1 MHIYNYNYGSMS
13 YVSKKTREALAI
25 ALAWYLHF
33 VVPSGRMLVFDAD
46 AAIAEATLTLL
57 TVAVRRL

>member
-1 MHIYNYNYGSMS
+1 MCQ
-13 YVSKKTREALAI
+13 KKTREALAI

-57 TVAVRRL
+57 TVAVRWL